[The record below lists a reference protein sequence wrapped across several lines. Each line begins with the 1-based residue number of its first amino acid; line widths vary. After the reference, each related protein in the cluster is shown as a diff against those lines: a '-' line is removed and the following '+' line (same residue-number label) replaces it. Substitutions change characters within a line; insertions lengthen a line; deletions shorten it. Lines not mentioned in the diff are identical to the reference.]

1 MGRIIGGEFSILEE
15 TLKNQDKKSDFP
27 FSSGRCALFA
37 ILNDLEHV
45 IGKRGGGYCSRIIYV
60 NQ

>member
-45 IGKRGGGYCSRIIYV
+45 IGKRGGGVLLRR
-60 NQ
+60 